1 MQDFT
6 KTEEKW
12 QKYTVSHFLTFI
24 RVCGTCPIKLRTRKK
39 PSVHNYAY
47 KYCILHKY
55 TFIKYCINMRTFVN
69 EQRDPGT
76 HIPHWGGGEG
86 ANILPHKSLRGAGQN
101 FPGAP
106 SRLRKFF
113 TINLT
118 SINIYQRS
126 CFGGHVEER

>member
-1 MQDFT
+1 
-6 KTEEKW
+6 
-12 QKYTVSHFLTFI
+12 
-24 RVCGTCPIKLRTRKK
+24 
-39 PSVHNYAY
+39 
-47 KYCILHKY
+47 
-55 TFIKYCINMRTFVN
+55 MRTFVN

-86 ANILPHKSLRGAGQN
+86 PIYYHIRVYAGPGKIFQ
-101 FPGAP
+101 GAP
-106 SRLRKFF
+106 SRLGKFF